1 MILIEFIMKYLFS
14 LALFVFLF
22 ACNGGADKNEK
33 DSATTSTGKNL
44 SLSIGNSSNASIT
57 SALEAYYRLKDALVE
72 ADTVAADKAS
82 AELAVLADSIKLEGV
97 TDSALIKTV
106 TNFSGTIAAEAV
118 ALPEEPNITEKR
130 RSFSMITENLYPLL
144 QSVQYQGNTV
154 YQMMCPMAFNDN
166 EAAYWLSS
174 SREVVNPYLGKKHPK
189 YAAGMVHC
197 GEVKDSLNYR
207 K

>member
-14 LALFVFLF
+14 PALFVFLF
-22 ACNGGADKNEK
+22 ACNGGADNNEK
-33 DSATTSTGKNL
+33 DSATTNTGKNL
-44 SLSIGNSSNASIT
+44 SLNIGTASNASIT

-72 ADTVAADKAS
+72 ADTMAANHAA
-82 AELAVLADSIKLEGV
+82 AELASLADSIKLEGV
-97 TDSALIKTV
+97 SDSALIKTV
-106 TNFSGTIAAEAV
+106 NDFSGTIASEAV
-118 ALPEEPNITEKR
+118 ALPQEDNITEKR

-154 YQMMCPMAFNDN
+154 YHQMCPMAFNDN
-166 EAAYWLSS
+166 ETAYWLSN

-189 YAAGMVHC
+189 YSAGMLHC